1 MNNLIN
7 NILKIIVEDNQ
18 SLAGCILSCS
28 SEQGNKLLFSYQTN
42 EHKIDI
48 ENFMCNL
55 QLTKLNSF
63 PEGMSHPI
71 GMASPKGTPSEDT
84 HKKDNDYLFNYRDK
98 NDVMHSVK
106 LTHITKLFSDEKNN
120 EYYFILLSEKN
131 EKLNKNINNYLSS
144 ISKILIELIKNQN
157 EIYSSSSN
165 YENYFNL
172 LTETTSDLILLL
184 NKEGKIEFINTN
196 GALNLNYLTEEIKG
210 KYFLDFLSAHYKD
223 EIINVMQKLLLSNEI
238 IPFEVKLKSKLGE
251 NILFDFKAKSYFVN
265 EQLDCILIYGK
276 NIDKEIQYKQEIEI
290 SNKEIIELN
299 HILEAVRD
307 NAKEKISILE
317 ELNRLKNEFV
327 SNISHELRTPL
338 ASIIG
343 FSETID
349 SDPDMPENLKKEF
362 NQIILQ
368 EAKRLA
374 KLINDILDISKIE
387 NGNISLEKSRFEIN
401 KLLKDVVHSFNHKA
415 ESKQI
420 ILSSNI
426 SEDETYVFADKEKIE
441 KAISHLI
448 DNAIKFT
455 NKNGRVSILSRTFSK
470 EFEIIISDTGIGF
483 PKEDLPFIF
492 QKFYKFNNK
501 NYEINGSGLGLAFV
515 KQIIDLH
522 KGLLTVQSEKDKG
535 TTFIIKLSL
544 LNN

>member
-18 SLAGCILSCS
+18 SLAGCILSYS
-28 SEQGNKLLFSYQTN
+28 SKQGNKLLCSYQTN
-42 EHKIDI
+42 EHYIDI
-48 ENFMCNL
+48 ENFIFNNL
-55 QLTKLNSF
+55 QITKLDSL
-63 PEGMSHPI
+63 
-71 GMASPKGTPSEDT
+71 
-84 HKKDNDYLFNYRDK
+84 KKDNDYLFDYRDK
-98 NDVMHSVK
+98 NDVIHSIK
-106 LTHITKLFSDEKNN
+106 LTYITKLFSDEENN
-120 EYYFILLSEKN
+120 EYYFILLSEKD
-131 EKLNKNINNYLSS
+131 EKLNNKIKNYLPS
-144 ISKILIELIKNQN
+144 ISKILIELIKDQD
-157 EIYSSSSN
+157 EIYQSSLN

-196 GALNLNYLTEEIKG
+196 GALNLNYLVEEIKG
-210 KYFLDFLSAHYKD
+210 KYFLDFLNAHYKD
-223 EIINVMQKLLLSNEI
+223 EIINVMQKLLLSDEI
-238 IPFEVKLKSKLGE
+238 ISFEAKLKSKTGE
-251 NILFDFKAKSYFVN
+251 NILYDFKSKSYFKN
-265 EQLDCILIYGK
+265 KQLDCILIIGK
-276 NIDKEIQYKQEIEI
+276 NIDKEIQYKQEIEK
-290 SNKEIIELN
+290 SNRVVIELN

-349 SDPDMPENLKKEF
+349 SDPDMPDNLRKEF

-401 KLLKDVVHSFNHKA
+401 KLLKDVIQSFNQKA

-455 NKNGRVSILSRTFSK
+455 NKNGRVSILSRTFSR

-522 KGLLTVQSEKDKG
+522 QGLLTVQSEKDKG

>member
-18 SLAGCILSCS
+18 SLAGCILSYS
-28 SEQGNKLLFSYQTN
+28 SEQGNKLLYSYQTD
-42 EHKIDI
+42 EHNIDI
-48 ENFMCNL
+48 ESFIYNNL
-55 QLTKLNSF
+55 QSTKLNSF
-63 PEGMSHPI
+63 LEAI
-71 GMASPKGTPSEDT
+71 DTP
-84 HKKDNDYLFNYRDK
+84 KKDNDYLFNFHDK
-98 NDVMHSVK
+98 NDVMHFIK
-106 LTHITKLFSDEKNN
+106 LNHITKLFSDEKNN
-120 EYYFILLSEKN
+120 EYYLILLSNKSDPLTN
-131 EKLNKNINNYLSS
+131 GLNNNINNYLSS

-157 EIYSSSSN
+157 EIYLTSSN

-223 EIINVMQKLLLSNEI
+223 EMLNVLQKLLLPNEI

-251 NILFDFKAKSYFVN
+251 NILFDFKAKSYFKN
-265 EQLDCILIYGK
+265 KQLDCILIVGK
-276 NIDKEIQYKQEIEI
+276 NIDKEIKYKLEIEK
-290 SNKEIIELN
+290 SNREVIELN

-349 SDPDMPENLKKEF
+349 SDPDMPENLRKEF

-401 KLLKDVVHSFNHKA
+401 KLLKDVIQSFNQKA

-455 NKNGRVSILSRTFSK
+455 NKNGRVSIFSRTFSK

-522 KGLLTVQSEKDKG
+522 KGLITVQSDKDKG